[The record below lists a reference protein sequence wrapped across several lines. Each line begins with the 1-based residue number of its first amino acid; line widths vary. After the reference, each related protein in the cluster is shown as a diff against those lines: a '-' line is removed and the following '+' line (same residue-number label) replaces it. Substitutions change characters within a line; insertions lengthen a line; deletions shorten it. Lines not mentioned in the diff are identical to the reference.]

1 MECVLLQEAQS
12 NNSGD
17 FQGQL
22 LVIRKNIATD
32 LFDTYKKDID
42 TFYDK
47 VLEKNG

>member
-22 LVIRKNIATD
+22 LVIRKNITTD
-32 LFDTYKKDID
+32 Q
-42 TFYDK
+42 FYNFHQGALGVQDSH
-47 VLEKNG
+47 

>member
-32 LFDTYKKDID
+32 Q
-42 TFYDK
+42 FYNWIAGK
-47 VLEKNG
+47 